1 MCIVEVHCVYNVILT
16 WDHHDYSSTS
26 EHNRMV
32 QDAIL
37 KEILNQPNCT
47 TSADLAKGYLSPQ
60 PPLCVHAHR
69 GEAGEESISLKHCQ
83 CVHLYKM

>member
-1 MCIVEVHCVYNVILT
+1 MSRKIAFVTCSCVFLKYRLT

-47 TSADLAKGYLSPQ
+47 ISADSAKGNTYPPPQ
-60 PPLCVHAHR
+60 PLFCVHAHR
-69 GEAGEESISLKHCQ
+69 REAWEEAT
-83 CVHLYKM
+83 